1 MTLNFSPKVGIWQMN
16 YSANFY
22 IMDVD
27 LEAIGIDPA
36 HNWKGIVSSFTF
48 DNTFNLPYSWRFNVQ
63 ASLNPYHKSMYMKS
77 RTHGSINLRL
87 SKTFLKDK
95 SLNVAARVNDVFYT
109 TKEKNVVYEGINYCN
124 DGDVYRDNQL
134 FQLGI
139 SWKFNATRSRYKGG
153 HAGQDERNRL

>member
-36 HNWKGIVSSFTF
+36 HNWKGLVSSFTF
-48 DNTFNLPYSWRFNVQ
+48 DNTFNLPSSWRFNIQ
-63 ASLNPYHKSMYMKS
+63 ASLNPYYKSMYMKS
-77 RTHGSINLRL
+77 RTHCSVNLRL

-109 TKEKNVVYEGINYCN
+109 TKEKNIVYEGINYCN
-124 DGDVYRDNQL
+124 DGDVYRDNQF
-134 FQLGI
+134 FQLGVT
-139 SWKFNATRSRYKGG
+139 WKFNATRSRYKGS